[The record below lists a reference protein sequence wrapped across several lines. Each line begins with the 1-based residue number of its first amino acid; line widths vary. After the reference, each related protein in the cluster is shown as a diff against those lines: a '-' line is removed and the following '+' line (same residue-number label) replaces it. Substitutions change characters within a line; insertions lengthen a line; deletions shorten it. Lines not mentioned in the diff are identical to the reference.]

1 LKHIDTLVE
10 DIYDLFTRDGGP
22 PIPKEQV
29 DKEVDIFLGELK
41 EHLTDFLYT
50 KKRTSSNLRLS
61 LIGKPAR
68 QTWYEINKNKEN
80 EVPLSAP
87 TRIKF
92 LYGHLLESL
101 LLLFTSLSGHTVT
114 GKQKELMVEGV
125 AGHQDCIIDDVV
137 VDCKSASPYSFKKF
151 STGQLTTDDPFGYV
165 GQLSAYTQAQ
175 QKNEAAF
182 LAIDKSN
189 GDIALLKLHDMEMID
204 ANERVKYLKKIIR
217 QDTPPDKCYG
227 DLPDGVSGNRKL
239 AIGCVYCP
247 HKRECW
253 SDANEGKGLRLFK
266 YAKGTRFLSNVAKV
280 PDVEEIV
287 EW

>member
-1 LKHIDTLVE
+1 MKNINTLVE

-29 DKEVDIFLGELK
+29 EKEIEIFLGELK
-41 EHLTDFLYT
+41 EHLTDFLYA
-50 KKRTSSNLRLS
+50 KKRSSAHLRLS
-61 LIGKPAR
+61 LVGKPSR
-68 QTWYEINKNKEN
+68 QTWYELNNKKEP
-80 EVPLSAP
+80 VPLTAP

-92 LYGHLLESL
+92 FYGHMLESL

-114 GKQKELMVEGV
+114 GKQKKLVVEGIE
-125 AGHQDCIIDDVV
+125 GHQDCLIDDVV

-151 STGQLTTDDPFGYV
+151 SSGQLTTDDPFGYV
-165 GQLSAYTQAQ
+165 GQLSAYAQAQ
-175 QKNEAAF
+175 NKKEAAF

-189 GDIALLKLHDMEMID
+189 GDITLLKLHDMEMIN
-204 ANERVKYLKKIIR
+204 ANERVKHLKKIIE
-217 QDTPPDKCYG
+217 QDTPPDRCYG

-239 AIGCVYCP
+239 AVGCIYCS

-253 SDANEGKGLRLFK
+253 SDANQGKGLRLFK
-266 YAKGTRFLSNVAKV
+266 YAKGTRFLSTVAKV
-280 PDVEEIV
+280 PDVEEII